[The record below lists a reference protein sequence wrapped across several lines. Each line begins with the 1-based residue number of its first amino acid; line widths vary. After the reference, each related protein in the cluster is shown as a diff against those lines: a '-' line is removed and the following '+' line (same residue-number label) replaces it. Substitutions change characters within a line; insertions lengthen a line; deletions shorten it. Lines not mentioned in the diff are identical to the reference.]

1 MKKLSKGVKIFLG
14 IILLIVIASGVLI
27 YIYNP
32 KKAID
37 LILPDLSSI
46 NYIYANVKNDTVR
59 TKIDIIVQ
67 NKSPYK
73 LTIDSVYFEINL
85 NEEQLIEERIA
96 VNLKQERY
104 QVDTVRLPV
113 DFPKK
118 KFKGILAN
126 LKGVDSTH
134 LNANCYIIYN
144 TIFGR
149 VKLKYDKLVKIPVP
163 IPPQIKVIKVERK
176 KYSITEKTLFT
187 NVQFEI
193 INMGR
198 NIDLQLTHI
207 HYKLKVENSLS
218 SEGTIDK
225 KVNIRPQSTV
235 TVEIPIEIKVERPL
249 KTVLAI
255 LTDNDRMNY
264 TLHLQAMMIE
274 NMVDKVKQDPIPVE
288 INASGKLELKK

>member
-1 MKKLSKGVKIFLG
+1 MKKLSKRVKIFLG
-14 IILLIVIASGVLI
+14 IILLIVIAGGILI

-73 LTIDSVYFEINL
+73 LTIDSVYFEIQL

-118 KFKGILAN
+118 KFKSILAN
-126 LKGVDSTH
+126 LKGIDSTH
-134 LNANCYIIYN
+134 LHANCYVIYN

-149 VKLKYDKLVKIPVP
+149 VKLKYDKSVNIPVP
-163 IPPQIKVIKVERK
+163 IPPQIKVIKVERNANSHFIF
-176 KYSITEKTLFT
+176 YIVCCLLF
-187 NVQFEI
+187 
-193 INMGR
+193 
-198 NIDLQLTHI
+198 
-207 HYKLKVENSLS
+207 
-218 SEGTIDK
+218 
-225 KVNIRPQSTV
+225 
-235 TVEIPIEIKVERPL
+235 
-249 KTVLAI
+249 
-255 LTDNDRMNY
+255 
-264 TLHLQAMMIE
+264 
-274 NMVDKVKQDPIPVE
+274 
-288 INASGKLELKK
+288 